1 MPNSRFTAFAREIKH
16 VGANDRK
23 EKSQDMP
30 ALNSSPPESASAP
43 ASAGPRRSIER
54 VTDALVAAGIEPRLK
69 EYPASTRTAEDAASA
84 IGCTVG
90 QIVKSLI
97 FRAAQ
102 SARPVLALVSGDNRV
117 DMDKLAAAL
126 GEAIERADARWVR
139 EVSGFAIGG
148 VSPVG
153 HLTPPVTF
161 IDADLALKG
170 ELWAA
175 AGNPNSVFAIAFDDL
190 CRITGARVIPLA

>member
-1 MPNSRFTAFAREIKH
+1 MSAPTFSAPETA
-16 VGANDRK
+16 
-23 EKSQDMP
+23 P
-30 ALNSSPPESASAP
+30 AASAAAP
-43 ASAGPRRSIER
+43 LRSIER
-54 VTDALVAAGIEPRLK
+54 VTDALVAAGIDPRLK
-69 EYPASTRTAEDAASA
+69 EYPASTRTAQEAASA

-97 FRAAQ
+97 FKAAQ
-102 SARPVLALVSGDNRV
+102 TGGPVLALVSGDNRV
-117 DMDKLAAAL
+117 DVEKLAATL

-139 EVSGFAIGG
+139 DVSGFAIGG

-161 IDADLALKG
+161 IDADLAAKG

-175 AGNPNSVFAIAFDDL
+175 AGTPSTVFAISFDDL
-190 CRITGARVIPLA
+190 RRVTGGSVVTLA